1 MQKGEYMPN
10 KEISRASAINFS
22 DISDHPA
29 EAILALIEITKRQ
42 EEQIAHLAENQEIQ
56 AGIIAKLK
64 SQISH
69 DPSPSQQDRGEVLR
83 ALLVANGGKML
94 AKDVRQRMG
103 LDKATF
109 SRLLASVRGEIE
121 SRPVQIDKRKMLLT
135 LK

>member
-1 MQKGEYMPN
+1 MSQDYYP
-10 KEISRASAINFS
+10 IASAINLS
-22 DISDHPA
+22 EISDHPA
-29 EAILALIEITKRQ
+29 EAIAALLEVVRQ
-42 EEQIAHLAENQEIQ
+42 QGEQIAHLAENQEIQ

-94 AKDVRQRMG
+94 AKEARQRMR

-121 SRPVQIDKRKMLLT
+121 ARPFHANRRNRVLALRENG
-135 LK
+135 